1 MHSTSFKDMFLK
13 EELLRAIKDCGFE
26 HPSEVQQECLP
37 KALIGL
43 DVLTQAKSGMGKTAI
58 FVLSILNRM
67 DAKPD
72 PLTALIIAHTR
83 ELAYQIKN
91 EFVRFSKYMPDIKTE
106 VIYGGESVPEQ
117 EKMLKNNPPHILV
130 GTPGRLL
137 NLIRRKSLKMDKIK
151 YFILDECDKGLE
163 QLGNIWLFM
172 LRYEGRHSEDI
183 LRYTKREASDDV
195 LSHTPKRHTP
205 CLPQIHAPSKPFW
218 KETYRSLLK

>member
-37 KALIGL
+37 KALIGS

-58 FVLSILNRM
+58 FVLSVLNRM

-72 PLTALIIAHTR
+72 PITALIIAHTR

-106 VIYGGESVPEQ
+106 VIYGGESIPEQ
-117 EKMLKNNPPHILV
+117 EKMLKTNPPHILV

-163 QLGNIWLFM
+163 QLGNLWLFI
-172 LRYEGRHSEDI
+172 LRYERRHPEDI
-183 LRYTKREASDDV
+183 HGYSKRKASHDV
-195 LSHTPKRHTP
+195 LSNAT
-205 CLPQIHAPSKPFW
+205 
-218 KETYRSLLK
+218 